1 MMLIE
6 INIYLCMIK
15 VYTFITCLHQL
26 HLLIILLLL
35 LFKRVMENVISC
47 QWINKRI
54 VIVIVIVYSPVTD
67 TSSYFFYFISGIS
80 DPPEVGR

>member
-54 VIVIVIVYSPVTD
+54 VIVIVIVIVNALSVKA
-67 TSSYFFYFISGIS
+67 SISIRGS
-80 DPPEVGR
+80 N